1 MSEKQ
6 YLNETIRLLHERST
20 CRSFEDK
27 KIPEEVLQQILD
39 AGIHAPTG
47 GNLQPY
53 SIIKVENAETSKRL
67 GELCE
72 QQDFIGTAPVNL
84 IFCIDWHLL
93 KRWAEI
99 EYAPFTATI
108 SFRHFWIS
116 FQDTV
121 IAAQNICIAADALG
135 LGSVYIGS
143 VLECLPQLREMFQLP
158 KYVFPVVL
166 LSIGYPKFRP
176 KPKPKLGTETVVH
189 NETYRKMSDDDV
201 RAAFNRKYGNRSK
214 LEITDE
220 RLETIR
226 RVCTNV
232 HGEDFA
238 NKCLTMIR
246 DNGYV
251 NIAQAYFCLHYI
263 ADEMP
268 NRNEEFL
275 KTVRDFGFDWFEKY
289 EPGVK

>member
-53 SIIKVENAETSKRL
+53 SIIKVENVETSKRL

-99 EYAPFTATI
+99 EYAAFTATI

-143 VLECLPQLREMFQLP
+143 VLECLRSFARC
-158 KYVFPVVL
+158 FN
-166 LSIGYPKFRP
+166 FRNMSSRWFCSASAIRNSGRNRSRNSAP
-176 KPKPKLGTETVVH
+176 KPSSTTRHIAKCRMT
-189 NETYRKMSDDDV
+189 MSAPHSTGSMAI
-201 RAAFNRKYGNRSK
+201 AASSK
-214 LEITDE
+214 SPTSVLRQSVECARMFT
-220 RLETIR
+220 
-226 RVCTNV
+226 
-232 HGEDFA
+232 A
-238 NKCLTMIR
+238 
-246 DNGYV
+246 
-251 NIAQAYFCLHYI
+251 
-263 ADEMP
+263 
-268 NRNEEFL
+268 
-275 KTVRDFGFDWFEKY
+275 KTSQISA
-289 EPGVK
+289 